1 MDNKKDI
8 KDDVIRDFLK
18 KSSGQDFDLPEDYF
32 KGFKSKVQSKINQEK
47 KYGLLL
53 PKIKFAFVGIA
64 CLLFSIFVLKDF
76 QDNINLTNIEFSKKE
91 LLAYYFDNI
100 DEISEDEIL
109 EIMIVDDFEF
119 ITQNI
124 SNDSI
129 KTKDQK
135 EDKKI
140 EKAPSLEDFTDEEIF
155 EYMLDEGYE
164 TGDWDNL

>member
-8 KDDVIRDFLK
+8 NDDVIRDFLK
-18 KSSGQDFDLPEDYF
+18 KSSGQDFDIPEDYF
-32 KGFKSKVQSKINQEK
+32 KGFQSKVQSKINQEK
-47 KYGLLL
+47 KYWLLL

-76 QDNINLTNIEFSKKE
+76 QDNINVTNIEFSKKE

-109 EIMIVDDFEF
+109 EIIILDDFEF
-119 ITQNI
+119 ITQKT
-124 SNDSI
+124 SNDSTKI
-129 KTKDQK
+129 KDQK
-135 EDKKI
+135 KDKKI
-140 EKAPSLEDFTDEEIF
+140 EKAPNLEDFTDEEIF